1 MSKPLITETIGG
13 YDFLWE
19 DERLQI
25 SIRRLHIHKDGR
37 VVGELLIT
45 TTAQGFKSSIL
56 HPPTQINFTADRT
69 RKELSNTLKEKYPQW
84 EWLTIIDQ
92 LAYKIQELTREGEPV
107 KEIWTSEDAPP
118 PEYLLEPILIKGV
131 PTVIFG
137 EKGVAKSRLSI
148 LIATCLL
155 LPWYDNPLGLIA
167 PEKSLKTLILDWET
181 EWDIVRY
188 EAKRLQVG
196 MNLPVF
202 PIYYRRCN
210 LPLADDIEQIQQH
223 IEKTK
228 AEVLIID
235 SLGAASGGELN
246 KAEIALNFFT
256 ALRKLKKTSLI
267 IAQTSKGDE
276 GKKSIFGSTF
286 FTYYSRSIF
295 ELVKAEDIGE
305 DNMHIALFHRW
316 CNVFKTHPPMG
327 LAFHF
332 NDTGI
337 KVESEPV
344 SIREFLAKI
353 GVQQKVLEILKSGA
367 MTTKEIME
375 TLEISRNNADI
386 TLKRLRDKGRIVKV
400 EDKWGLLSYEVSNT

>member
-1 MSKPLITETIGG
+1 MIPSITENINGFTFNWNDQHLEIKV
-13 YDFLWE
+13 
-19 DERLQI
+19 
-25 SIRRLHIHKDGR
+25 SRLHLHKDGR
-37 VVGELLIT
+37 VIGELLIT
-45 TTAQGFKSSIL
+45 TSAKDFKSPIL

-92 LAYKIQELTREGEPV
+92 LAYKIQELAREGEPV

-118 PEYLLEPILIKGV
+118 PEYLLEPILVKGV

-155 LPWYDNPLGLIA
+155 LPWHDNPLGLIA
-167 PEKSLKTLILDWET
+167 PRQSIKTLILDWET

-202 PIYYRRCN
+202 PVYYRRCN

-256 ALRKLKKTSLI
+256 ALRRLKKTSLI
-267 IAQTSKGDE
+267 IAQTSKSDE
-276 GKKSIFGSTF
+276 GKKSIFGSTY

-295 ELVKAEDIGE
+295 ELCKSEDTGE
-305 DNMHIALFHRW
+305 DDMHIALFHRW
-316 CNVFKTHPPMG
+316 CNVSRTHPPMG
-327 LAFHF
+327 FALHF
-332 NDTGI
+332 NETGMR
-337 KVESEPV
+337 VESEPV
-344 SIREFLAKI
+344 SVREFLAKI

-367 MTTKEIME
+367 MTTKEIMD
-375 TLEISRNNADI
+375 TLDINRGNADM
-386 TLKRLRDKGRIVKV
+386 TTKRLRDKGKIIKI
-400 EDKWGLLSYEVSNT
+400 EDKWGLLIKETI